1 MESDRAGD
9 TELEVGIN
17 GNHSF
22 LCYAK
27 KRIKKEEEV
36 DIGEGCMDEVTFT
49 EAHEIRKASP
59 RQRGGGRALQT
70 QGAAS
75 SKHKGTE
82 AENKVSFQNCKYLT
96 LWLGQRE
103 EGRWQEMELEK

>member
-1 MESDRAGD
+1 MGTIVFCAMQR
-9 TELEVGIN
+9 
-17 GNHSF
+17 
-22 LCYAK
+22 

-49 EAHEIRKASP
+49 EAHEICKVSP